1 VESQH
6 LRFIQSPPSNIDFAM
21 AVNRFNCNISYS
33 GLLHA
38 VTAEVTILLH
48 YPIVNFINKFKSID
62 FGKIV
67 TKIVSQEDL

>member
-1 VESQH
+1 
-6 LRFIQSPPSNIDFAM
+6 M